1 MDTDIWLQLNAQQL
15 DLLNRSIAAGE
26 ATDMASLV
34 RRALR
39 EASSGSIAVLPVPGL
54 AVGWTSL
61 ADIVDAPPQR
71 VVLDEFVLEP
81 GTGKAIELA
90 AGQLLRIEQ
99 IDGGQCVDFNCFTM
113 ADYRE
118 YLHAG
123 RTRTL
128 HGINPTVGDMLW
140 SAPPRE
146 RALMYIAA
154 DTAGCND
161 VMFPR
166 CSANMYESLWG
177 FADHTNCSDIQAEA
191 IREYGLTPD
200 DVHDSFNLFMA
211 TRVEGT
217 MPAIVRQS
225 TKPGDHVELLAL
237 VDVLAVPNVCG
248 SDVQFT
254 SNFSINPV
262 RVTVIV
268 GSDADVAAV
277 PPLAS
282 YRTQRTVADFRQ
294 PVIRSERRLRRD
306 PSYVPSFTNVPL
318 TVTPVRVALDSDELA
333 ALREVGRWD
342 TYDDDATT
350 LRDVLLSWW
359 AASHARS

>member
-1 MDTDIWLQLNAQQL
+1 MDTEIGLRLNAQQL
-15 DLLNRSIAAGE
+15 DLLDRSVAAGE
-26 ATDMASLV
+26 AHDHVSLTK
-34 RRALR
+34 RALR
-39 EASSGSIAVLPVPGL
+39 ETAAGALSALPIPGL
-54 AVGWTSL
+54 TVQWSNL
-61 ADIVDAPPQR
+61 ADTVSAPPER
-71 VVLDEFVLEP
+71 IVVDEFVLEP

-118 YLHAG
+118 YFHAG

-128 HGINPTVGDMLW
+128 HGVNPTAGDMLW

-146 RALMYIAA
+146 RALMYILA

-166 CSANMYESLWG
+166 CSANMYESVWG

-211 TRVEGT
+211 TRVDGA
-217 MPAIVRQS
+217 MPTIVRQS

-237 VDVLAVPNVCG
+237 VDLLAVPNVCG

-254 SNFSINPV
+254 SNFSIDPV
-262 RVTVIV
+262 RITV
-268 GSDADVAAV
+268 STASAADVAAV
-277 PPLAS
+277 PALPV
-282 YRTQRTVADFRQ
+282 YRTQRTSRDFRQ
-294 PVIRSERRLRRD
+294 PAIRSERRLRRD
-306 PSYVPSFTNVPL
+306 EAYVASFTNVPL
-318 TVTPVRVALDSDELA
+318 PATVVTVTLDAGELA
-333 ALREVGRWD
+333 ALHQVGRWD
-342 TYDDDATT
+342 VYDDVETV

-359 AASHARS
+359 AASHVRA

>member
-1 MDTDIWLQLNAQQL
+1 MATQVRLRFNAQQL
-15 DLLNRSIAAGE
+15 DIIDRSIAAGE
-26 ATDMASLV
+26 ATDREDLV
-34 RRALR
+34 KRALR
-39 EASSGSIAVLPVPGL
+39 ETADGVIPRRPIPGL
-54 AVGWTSL
+54 RVDWMTL
-61 ADIVDAPPQR
+61 ADTVDPPGER
-71 VVLDEFVLEP
+71 TVLDEFVLAP

-90 AGQLLRIEQ
+90 AGQVLRIEQ
-99 IDGGQCVDFNCFTM
+99 IDGGQCVDFNCFNL

-118 YLHAG
+118 YMHAG

-128 HGINPTVGDMLW
+128 HGLNPTAGDLLW

-146 RALMYIAA
+146 RAMMYILT

-166 CSANMYESLWG
+166 CSANMYESQWG

-211 TRVEGT
+211 TRVDGA
-217 MPAIVRQS
+217 MPTIVRQA

-237 VDVLAVPNVCG
+237 MDVLAVPNVCG

-254 SNFSINPV
+254 SNFSIDPV
-262 RVTVIV
+262 RITVAQAGV
-268 GSDADVAAV
+268 DDVRAV
-277 PPLAS
+277 PPLPR
-282 YRTQRTVADFRQ
+282 YRTQRTPADFRQ
-294 PVIRSERRLRRD
+294 PVIRGERQLTRD

-318 TVTPVRVALDSDELA
+318 TTTPVAIRLTAEDEVALRLA
-333 ALREVGRWD
+333 GRWD
-342 TYDDDATT
+342 TYRDQETA
-350 LRDVLLSWW
+350 LRDILFSWW
-359 AASHARS
+359 ADSHARD

>member
-1 MDTDIWLQLNAQQL
+1 MDTQIWMQLNTQQL
-15 DLLNRSIAAGE
+15 DLLDRSVAAGE
-26 ATDMASLV
+26 AHDRESLV
-34 RRALR
+34 KRALR
-39 EASSGSIAVLPVPGL
+39 ETATAAITHLPIPGL
-54 AVGWTSL
+54 MVEWTTF
-61 ADIVDAPPQR
+61 ADTVDAPLQR
-71 VVLDEFVLEP
+71 TVLDEFVLEP

-128 HGINPTVGDMLW
+128 HGINPTAGDLLW

-146 RALMYIAA
+146 RALMYILT

-177 FADHTNCSDIQAEA
+177 FTDHTNCSDIQAEA
-191 IREYGLTPD
+191 IREFGLTPD

-211 TRVEGT
+211 TCVDGA
-217 MPAIVRQS
+217 MPTIVRQA

-254 SNFSINPV
+254 SNFSIDPI
-262 RVTVIV
+262 RIIV
-268 GSDADVAAV
+268 FTASSADVAAV
-277 PPLAS
+277 PPLPA
-282 YRTQRTVADFRQ
+282 YRTQRTPHDFRQ
-294 PVIRSERRLRRD
+294 PAIRSERRLRRD
-306 PSYVPSFTNVPL
+306 ESYVPTFTNVPL
-318 TVTPVRVALDSDELA
+318 TITPIGITLDAGELA
-333 ALREVGRWD
+333 ALRQVGRWD
-342 TYDDDATT
+342 TYEDDETA
-350 LRDVLLSWW
+350 LRDVLFSWW
-359 AASHARS
+359 VASHAHK

>member
-1 MDTDIWLQLNAQQL
+1 MDTDIWLPLNTQQR
-15 DLLNRSIAAGE
+15 DLLDRSVAAGE
-26 ATDMASLV
+26 ATDVASLA

-39 EASSGSIAVLPVPGL
+39 ETVSATIASLPIPGPP
-54 AVGWTSL
+54 VGWMSL
-61 ADIVDAPPQR
+61 ADIVDAASQR
-71 VVLDEFVLEP
+71 AVLDEFVLEP

-90 AGQLLRIEQ
+90 AGQVLRIEQ

-118 YLHAG
+118 CMHAG

-128 HGINPTVGDMLW
+128 HGVNPTAGDMLW

-146 RALMYIAA
+146 RALMYILS

-177 FADHTNCSDIQAEA
+177 FADHTNCADIQAEA

-211 TRVEGT
+211 TRVEDA
-217 MPAIVRQS
+217 MPTIVRQA

-254 SNFSINPV
+254 SNFSISPV
-262 RVTVIV
+262 RMSVIAA
-268 GSDADVAAV
+268 SAADVAAV

-282 YRTQRTVADFRQ
+282 YRTQRSVADFRQ
-294 PVIRSERRLRRD
+294 PIIRSERRLRRD
-306 PSYVPSFTNVPL
+306 PGYVAAFTNVPL
-318 TVTPVRVALDSDELA
+318 TTTPVRVALDADDLA
-333 ALREVGRWD
+333 ALRRVGRWD
-342 TYDDDATT
+342 TYDDDATA
-350 LRDVLLSWW
+350 LRDVVLSWW
-359 AASHARS
+359 VTSHARA